1 MEEKI
6 LSITKTSDG
15 LYTLEII
22 GMKETFSSLEEI
34 KKYAD
39 TITNDANERLD
50 GNGVYLNE
58 EIDGSVSIIH
68 NKTKHALRLKSCAEC
83 KMYAD
88 LVKKAIEK
96 HR

>member
-1 MEEKI
+1 MAEKV
-6 LSITKTSDG
+6 LSITKEGNG

-34 KKYAD
+34 ERYAD
-39 TITNDANERLD
+39 KITNDANERLGED
-50 GNGVYLNE
+50 SVYLNN

-68 NKTKHALRLKSCAEC
+68 NKTKHALRLKSCGEC